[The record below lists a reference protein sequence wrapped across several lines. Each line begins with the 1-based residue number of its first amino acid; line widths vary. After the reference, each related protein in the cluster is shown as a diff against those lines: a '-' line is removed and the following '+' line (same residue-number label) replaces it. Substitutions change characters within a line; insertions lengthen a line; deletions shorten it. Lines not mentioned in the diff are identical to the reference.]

1 MSSNC
6 EQHYVDEPETIN
18 DEGFDEPIRATPL
31 EELTYL
37 ASLIDNDVKRLYDMN
52 SEQAN
57 NVSDALFFTIQS
69 VASFNYSVIS
79 VMQQDTDHHLN
90 RKYFADIW
98 NNKFDTFNYFL
109 KEYIPEEIRKN
120 KLDAEDYYPDI
131 ELITKYVNIIKTRLY
146 EWYEE

>member
-18 DEGFDEPIRATPL
+18 DESFDEPIRATPL

-37 ASLIDNDVKRLYDMN
+37 APLLDNDVNRLAEIN

-57 NVSDALFFTIQS
+57 KVSDALFFTIQS
-69 VASFNYSVIS
+69 VASFNHSVIS
-79 VMQQDTDHHLN
+79 VMKQDTDHHLN

-98 NNKFDTFNYFL
+98 KDRFDTFNCFL

-120 KLDAEDYYPDI
+120 KLDSEDYYPDI
-131 ELITKYVNIIKTRLY
+131 ELITKYVNIIRTRLY
-146 EWYEE
+146 KWYEE